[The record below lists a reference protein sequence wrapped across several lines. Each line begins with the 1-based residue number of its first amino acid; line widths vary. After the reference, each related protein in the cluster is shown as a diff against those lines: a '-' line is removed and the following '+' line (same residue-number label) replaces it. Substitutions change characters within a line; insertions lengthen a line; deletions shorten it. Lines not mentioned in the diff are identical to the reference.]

1 MAFGVYPEIS
11 LADARERRDAARK
24 QVALGIDPRELKKEL
39 KEEQQKEFNT
49 FEKVARDW
57 HATNKKWSESHSH

>member
-1 MAFGVYPEIS
+1 MTTTAGIGNIVPYPEIS

-39 KEEQQKEFNT
+39 KE
-49 FEKVARDW
+49 
-57 HATNKKWSESHSH
+57 